1 MVEILSDFIG
11 APFCSAA
18 VTGAA
23 WVACTPDVAKSDSS
37 TTPSQGVGTTT
48 TQDNTVKPAYQ
59 DMVNA
64 PAAQLLGSWLG
75 QWLSGS
81 GTRIGANMT
90 AGVGGTSAMNR
101 TAVAS
106 RRSGGLLRDVVRG

>member
-1 MVEILSDFIG
+1 M
-11 APFCSAA
+11 
-18 VTGAA
+18 
-23 WVACTPDVAKSDSS
+23 AKSDSS
-37 TTPSQGVGTTT
+37 TTTSQGLGTTA

-81 GTRIGANMT
+81 VSRIGANMT
-90 AGVGGTSAMNR
+90 AGVDGSAAMNR

-106 RRSGGLLRDVVRG
+106 RRSGGLLSRNAVRR